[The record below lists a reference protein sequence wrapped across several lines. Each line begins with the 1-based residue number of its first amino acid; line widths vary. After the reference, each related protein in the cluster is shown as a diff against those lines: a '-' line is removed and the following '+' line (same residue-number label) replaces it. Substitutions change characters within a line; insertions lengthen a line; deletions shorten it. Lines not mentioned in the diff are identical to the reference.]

1 MKRFVL
7 MGVLAL
13 FACLP
18 SFSQSIEDKP
28 YVDVSAYARAKVLP
42 DRAEIE
48 ITLKESDNK
57 GRYSMD
63 ELEKRLAVA
72 LNEAGVDA
80 EKQLSLYRQYVS
92 TDKKRRI
99 YQYKTYKLVVYNA
112 EEAQIVMDALT
123 AQELSNSRIVRT
135 WCEDYKQIS
144 DSLKVAAVKNAAS
157 DAGVLAGGLGQ
168 SIGQALRISYYASRY
183 SGGGVRNTVML
194 AAKVDAASEEAATV
208 ALPKIEFDEIEIEES
223 VSVRFEL
230 MPAKE

>member
-1 MKRFVL
+1 MKRLFL
-7 MGVLAL
+7 FGVLAL
-13 FACLP
+13 LACAP
-18 SFSQSIEDKP
+18 SFAQSIEDKP
-28 YVDVSAYARAKVLP
+28 YVEVSAYARAKVLP

-123 AQELSNSRIVRT
+123 AQELSNSRILRT
-135 WCEDYKQIS
+135 WCEDFKQIS

-157 DAGVLAGGLGQ
+157 DARVLAEGLGQ
-168 SIGQALRISYYASRY
+168 SIGSALRISYYASRY
-183 SGGGVRNTVML
+183 SGGAVRNTVML
-194 AAKVDAASEEAATV
+194 AAKAESSDAAAPV
-208 ALPKIEFDEIEIEES
+208 ALPKVEFDEIEIEES
-223 VSVRFEL
+223 VNVRFEL
-230 MPAKE
+230 NPSAQ